1 MVDRMVVSRERRRT
15 LAHPSAEEEALDE
28 LRRLGGRITNP
39 RVAVIRVLAGTQA
52 HLTAAEVAAHA
63 RSAGT
68 ELHLATAYRTL
79 ESLSQLGLVR
89 HTHLAAGS
97 ATYHLATP
105 SAPAPHAH
113 TQCRS
118 CGAVQDVPQSWL
130 AELEERLASE
140 RSFRLESHHAA
151 ITGVCSKCTELAR

>member
-1 MVDRMVVSRERRRT
+1 MSQT
-15 LAHPSAEEEALDE
+15 TAEQEALDE

-39 RVAVIRVLAGTQA
+39 RVAVIRVLASTEA
-52 HLTAAEVAAHA
+52 HLTAAEVAAVA

-105 SAPAPHAH
+105 SAPATHAH
-113 TQCRS
+113 TQCRR

-151 ITGVCSKCTELAR
+151 ITGVCSTCADVAD

>member
-1 MVDRMVVSRERRRT
+1 VPIRRETT
-15 LAHPSAEEEALDE
+15 LSKRSAEEAEAEALAE

-39 RVAVIRVLAGTQA
+39 RVAVVRVLAGTDA
-52 HLTAAEVAAHA
+52 HLTAAEVAAVA
-63 RSAGT
+63 RSAGA

-113 TQCRS
+113 TQCTS
-118 CGAVQDVPQSWL
+118 CGAVQDVPQDWL
-130 AELEERLASE
+130 ADLQRRLDRE
-140 RSFRLESHHAA
+140 VGFRLEPHHAA
-151 ITGVCSKCTELAR
+151 ITGLCSRCIEAAG